1 MSYLELLDR
10 SNLPKHIGIIMDGN
24 GRWAKNKNKMRSF
37 GHEEGSR
44 RVQDIVKTAYN
55 LEIPVLSLYA
65 FSTENWKRPEQEIN
79 NLMKLLSYF
88 MKRNLKTL
96 KDNSIKLNIMGDIT
110 AFPQKLQSEI
120 RSALYETRDNDK
132 MILNIGLNYGGQDE
146 IVRAVNLIID
156 DIHQDKIKEPIT
168 KEIFENYLYTQGQ
181 PPLDLLIRP
190 SGELRVSNFM
200 LYQLA
205 YSEFWF
211 SDVLWPDFTEEVF
224 YKSLYDYQNRH
235 RRFGGL

>member
-1 MSYLELLDR
+1 MSYLELLDQ
-10 SNLPKHIGIIMDGN
+10 NKLPKHIGIIMDGN
-24 GRWAKNKNKMRSF
+24 GRWAKSKNKMRSF

-44 RVQDIVKTAYN
+44 RVQEIVETAFKLN
-55 LEIPVLSLYA
+55 IPVLSLYA

-96 KDNSIKLNIMGDIT
+96 KENNIKLNIMGDIS
-110 AFPQKLQSEI
+110 AFPEKLQSEI
-120 RSALYETRDNDK
+120 RSALSETRDNDK

-146 IVRAVNLIID
+146 ILRAVNLIID
-156 DIHQDKIKEPIT
+156 DIKNDSIKEPIT
-168 KEIFENYLYTQGQ
+168 KEIFESYLYTKGQ